1 MLSKVDDASCMK
13 HSWCIQ
19 THQTIHL
26 PILATFAKCFDRP
39 FLKEVRG
46 GVCCRYVCTSI
57 LFSFCSLAQ
66 IKHLKKTATFSI
78 IMMSNI
84 NVIASKGI
92 FISFFL
98 NLNVRVKILSFKST
112 YNICNYFLTSWHFK
126 LYACSNRLL
135 RKEDQPLSLKIF

>member
-92 FISFFL
+92 FISFFEL
-98 NLNVRVKILSFKST
+98 KYYIFLSKARTTFAIT
-112 YNICNYFLTSWHFK
+112 FWPLDI
-126 LYACSNRLL
+126 SNFMLVQIDYL
-135 RKEDQPLSLKIF
+135 GKKTNP

>member
-66 IKHLKKTATFSI
+66 IKHLKKLPLFQSLWCPI
-78 IMMSNI
+78 VQQKCNC
-84 NVIASKGI
+84 VKGDFYFVFWI
-92 FISFFL
+92 QIL
-98 NLNVRVKILSFKST
+98 YLSFKST

-135 RKEDQPLSLKIF
+135 RKEDQPLNLKIF